1 MKTTRPLYRFIL
13 PYISRYKGKLLAG
26 TVFVMF
32 TTGFQL
38 TTPWILRDGIKY
50 IESDT
55 ELNSTF
61 IYRLLSQGIQ
71 LEGPMQI
78 LAGYALLIVLVT
90 LLQGMF
96 RFLMR
101 TTLIGVSRT
110 IEYDIRNDYFTHLLR
125 ESQTFY
131 HRHKTGQLMALATN
145 DLEAVRSMLGPGIMY
160 LINTLLVASISLTLM
175 FQINIEMT
183 LWILLP
189 LPVLALLVNR
199 LVSRIHSTFRRI
211 QEQFSNLTANVQ
223 ENLSGIR
230 IIKSYVQEEHEIDN
244 FDQQNREYIH
254 RNLEMAKIRASL
266 RAIIEL
272 LLGVG
277 IVILIWVGGRK
288 AIADEIQIG
297 DLVAF
302 LVYFGM
308 LSWPMIALGW
318 VLNIWQQGLASTQR
332 LYSIFLETP
341 DIQDSSQTN
350 SSIKELEG
358 TIEFDSV
365 SFQYSGSTHPSLQ
378 QVSFTVSSGS
388 TLAIVGA
395 TGSGKS
401 TLINLIPRLFDVT
414 EGQIRIDGH
423 PIETI
428 PKQVLRHQVGYVPQ
442 ETFLFSDTIKEN
454 IAYGVPSI
462 SIPEI
467 KEATESSQIRV
478 DLDQFPQG
486 LDTLVGERG
495 VTLSGG
501 QKQRTAL
508 SRAIIKK
515 PKILLLDDALSA
527 VDTYTEER
535 ILNKLGELMK
545 DRTCVISSH
554 RVSTIRHADQI
565 ICLRDGKIIERGT
578 HEELLTQKGFYAS
591 LYERQQLEQSLEQ
604 F

>member
-1 MKTTRPLYRFIL
+1 MKKTRPLYRFIL
-13 PYISRYKGKLLAG
+13 PYLSRYKSKLLAG
-26 TVFVMF
+26 TVFVVF

-38 TTPWILRDGIKY
+38 TAPWILRDGIKY

-55 ELNSTF
+55 RLNSTF
-61 IYRLLSQGIQ
+61 FFRLLNQGIQ
-71 LEGPMQI
+71 LEGPTQI
-78 LAGYALLIVLVT
+78 LVGYALLIVLVT
-90 LLQGMF
+90 LLQGIF

-101 TTLIGVSRT
+101 NTLIGVSRT

-125 ESQTFY
+125 QSQTFY

-175 FQINIEMT
+175 FHINVEMT
-183 LWILLP
+183 LWVLLP

-244 FDQQNREYIH
+244 FDQQNREYIQ

-266 RAIIEL
+266 RSIIES

-277 IVILIWVGGRK
+277 IVILIWIGGRK
-288 AIADEIQIG
+288 AIAGEVQIG

-332 LYSIFLETP
+332 LYSIFQETP
-341 DIQDSSQTN
+341 DIQDTSQTDP
-350 SSIKELEG
+350 SIKALTG

-365 SFQYSGSTHPSLQ
+365 SFQYSGSTHPNLH
-378 QVSFTVSSGS
+378 QVSFTVPSGS

-423 PIETI
+423 PIESI
-428 PKQVLRHQVGYVPQ
+428 PKQVLRDHVGYVPQ

-478 DLDQFPQG
+478 DLDQFPEG

-495 VTLSGG
+495 ITLSGG

-515 PKILLLDDALSA
+515 PSILLLDDALSA

-535 ILNKLGELMK
+535 ILDKLGELMK

-565 ICLRDGKIIERGT
+565 ICLRDGKVIERGT